1 GWLADRFGARLV
13 FRLAI
18 LTFTVGSVFCGLSG
32 SIGELI
38 FARVVQGMGGAMM
51 VPVGRLI
58 ILRSVPKHELIG
70 SLAWLTIPAL
80 VGPVLGP
87 PAGGFLTTYFSWR
100 WIFWINIPVGLI
112 GLLLATLYIPDI
124 F

>member
-1 GWLADRFGARLV
+1 
-13 FRLAI
+13 
-18 LTFTVGSVFCGLSG
+18 
-32 SIGELI
+32 
-38 FARVVQGMGGAMM
+38 
-51 VPVGRLI
+51 PVGRLI

-80 VGPVLGP
+80 IGPVLGP

-124 F
+124 FGERRVKFDFTGFLLSACGLAAFVIGSTSLGLDVLPPPLI